1 MRDGFVHS
9 TVAAK
14 PETETGFRFLTSNT
28 AYDSPLLKTLESLI
42 K

>member
-28 AYDSPLLKTLESLI
+28 ALMHCMKCIIVS
-42 K
+42 